1 VTAVI
6 DRRIAAG
13 IVEDALSGVFSPEV
27 VRGLRED
34 SPLAG
39 IGMAPADAV
48 CVADAVAAAADQAG
62 LVCQLSDGDFTA
74 AHTVAD
80 LVSAVELAARKDA
93 R

>member
-1 VTAVI
+1 MTAVI
-6 DRRIAAG
+6 ERRIAAG
-13 IVEDALSGVFSPEV
+13 IVEDALSAVFSPEV

-34 SPLAG
+34 SPLSG

-48 CVADAVAAAADQAG
+48 CIADAVAAAADQAG
-62 LVCQLSDGDFTA
+62 LVCQLADDDFTA

-93 R
+93 L